1 MKITNLEIPG
11 YERVARA
18 EDPDSGLLAFIAVH
32 DTRLGPALGGLRMW
46 KYEAEKEAVFDVL
59 RLARGMTFK
68 SAVAHTGLGGGKS
81 VIVGDPFRQK
91 SPELFRAMGRFID
104 DFNGKYITA
113 EDVGVG
119 IADLEHVKQGT
130 RWVTGLAVE
139 DGGSGNP
146 SPFTALGC
154 FEGMRAC
161 AIEVWGS
168 DSLKD
173 KVVAI
178 QGPGNVGF
186 PLGRQLVEAGARVI
200 VADVNPANVERAVKE
215 LDAEV
220 VEPEAIYGVE
230 CDIFSPNALGAIL
243 NDDTIPRLRCRVT
256 AGGANNQLLDEK
268 RHMRMVQERGM
279 LYAPD
284 YVINAGGIIN
294 VSMELQP
301 GGYDEARS
309 TEKVRHIFD
318 SLRRIFETAR
328 QRGISSH
335 EAAQEVAEA
344 ILAEAATTA

>member
-1 MKITNLEIPG
+1 MKITSLDVPG

-46 KYEAEKEAVFDVL
+46 KYAAEKDAVFDVL

-81 VIVGDPFRQK
+81 VIVGDPHQDK
-91 SPELFRAMGRFID
+91 SPALFEAMGRFID
-104 DFNGKYITA
+104 DFKGRYITA
-113 EDVGVG
+113 EDVGIG
-119 IADLEHVKQGT
+119 IADLQLVRRTT

-154 FEGMRAC
+154 FEGIRAC
-161 AIEVWGS
+161 AIEAWGS
-168 DSLKD
+168 DSLKG

-186 PLGRQLVEAGARVI
+186 PLGRQLVEAGARLI
-200 VADVNPANVERAVKE
+200 VADVNAANVDRAVKE
-215 LDAEV
+215 LGAEAV
-220 VEPEAIYGVE
+220 APEAIYDVA
-230 CDIFSPNALGAIL
+230 CDVFSPNALGGIL
-243 NDDTIPRLRCRVT
+243 NDETIPRLKCRVV

-268 RHMRMVQERGM
+268 RHARMVQERGL

-301 GGYDEARS
+301 GGYDKQRS
-309 TEKVRHIFD
+309 VEKVRHIFD
-318 SLRRIFETAR
+318 ALRRIFETAR
-328 QRGISSH
+328 QRRVTTH